1 MLESHWDK
9 MHQVQKQT
17 EHKQDRTE
25 VLIFLIYYQLFFP
38 VFPKPVKA
46 PVAKLLWTAK
56 WEGRSFWLGTS
67 VLKAISLA
75 LEGERSMT
83 YSTGT
88 RMHSRAA
95 GPCVV
100 LTEAHPECPCP
111 WMAEH
116 PRAVSTAS
124 MEVLWDTQ
132 TLCKSLLR
140 AVVPLG
146 S

>member
-56 WEGRSFWLGTS
+56 
-67 VLKAISLA
+67 
-75 LEGERSMT
+75 
-83 YSTGT
+83 
-88 RMHSRAA
+88 
-95 GPCVV
+95 
-100 LTEAHPECPCP
+100 
-111 WMAEH
+111 
-116 PRAVSTAS
+116 
-124 MEVLWDTQ
+124 
-132 TLCKSLLR
+132 
-140 AVVPLG
+140 
-146 S
+146 